1 MQVKNVAMDEMGH
14 EDKGIVLDQE
24 CEQYDFVNEIDGYE
38 HGYGQAMDGL
48 IRPITNQTET
58 P

>member
-24 CEQYDFVNEIDGYE
+24 CEQYDFRIEID
-38 HGYGQAMDGL
+38 
-48 IRPITNQTET
+48 
-58 P
+58 